1 MRAINLRTTLKE
13 EWMKRIALCACMLVL
28 AAGCTSKKKTAANN
42 RDTMT
47 QRQKD
52 SVFGAS
58 GVPGASA
65 INKAQAAADSLNA
78 QRRRADS
85 AAAKPDTSSH

>member
-1 MRAINLRTTLKE
+1 
-13 EWMKRIALCACMLVL
+13 MKSGIALCVLVVASACSSKP
-28 AAGCTSKKKTAANN
+28 AGNN

-65 INKAQAAADSLNA
+65 ITKAQTAADSLNA
-78 QRRRADS
+78 QRKRADS
-85 AAAKPDTSSH
+85 AAARPDTGPR

>member
-1 MRAINLRTTLKE
+1 MKTRLTL
-13 EWMKRIALCACMLVL
+13 WLGALVVL
-28 AAGCTSKKKTAANN
+28 AACSSKKPVAND

-65 INKAQAAADSLNA
+65 IHKAQAAADSLNA
-78 QRRRADS
+78 QRKRADS
-85 AAAKPDTSSH
+85 AALADTSG

>member
-1 MRAINLRTTLKE
+1 MRTVLCL
-13 EWMKRIALCACMLVL
+13 ALVAL
-28 AAGCTSKKKTAANN
+28 AACSSKSTGGNN

-65 INKAQAAADSLNA
+65 INKAQTAADSLNA
-78 QRRRADS
+78 ARKRADS
-85 AAAKPDTSSH
+85 AAAAASKPDTTSR

>member
-1 MRAINLRTTLKE
+1 
-13 EWMKRIALCACMLVL
+13 MKRSIMLFAALVAVAACS
-28 AAGCTSKKKTAANN
+28 SKPVAANN

-58 GVPGASA
+58 GLPGASA
-65 INKAQAAADSLNA
+65 INKAQAAADSLDA
-78 QRRRADS
+78 QRKRMD
-85 AAAKPDTSSH
+85 AAMSKPDSGTD

>member
-1 MRAINLRTTLKE
+1 MRKFLC
-13 EWMKRIALCACMLVL
+13 IALVAVAACSSKEKP
-28 AAGCTSKKKTAANN
+28 AGNN

-58 GVPGASA
+58 GVPGATA
-65 INKAQAAADSLNA
+65 INKAQTAADSINA
-78 QRRRADS
+78 QRKRIDS
-85 AAAKPDTSSH
+85 AAAAAAKPDTGSR

>member
-1 MRAINLRTTLKE
+1 
-13 EWMKRIALCACMLVL
+13 MKLTIALLSLCLV
-28 AAGCTSKKKTAANN
+28 AGCSADTKAND

-52 SVFGAS
+52 SVFGQS
-58 GVPGASA
+58 GLPGASA
-65 INKAQAAADSLNA
+65 ITKAQTAADSLDA

-85 AAAKPDTSSH
+85 AARADTGVIR

>member
-1 MRAINLRTTLKE
+1 
-13 EWMKRIALCACMLVL
+13 MKVQTALIALCL
-28 AAGCTSKKKTAANN
+28 AAACSADQPAND

-52 SVFGAS
+52 SVFGQS

-65 INKAQAAADSLNA
+65 ITKAQTAADSLDA

-85 AAAKPDTSSH
+85 AAKADTGATR

>member
-1 MRAINLRTTLKE
+1 MRT
-13 EWMKRIALCACMLVL
+13 ALCLALVVL
-28 AAGCTSKKKTAANN
+28 VGCSKKTGGNK

-65 INKAQAAADSLNA
+65 ITKAQTAADSLEA
-78 QRRRADS
+78 ARKRADS
-85 AAAKPDTSSH
+85 AMAKPDTGSR

>member
-1 MRAINLRTTLKE
+1 
-13 EWMKRIALCACMLVL
+13 MKSGLILCALVIMG
-28 AAGCTSKKKTAANN
+28 ACSSSKPAGND

-65 INKAQAAADSLNA
+65 INKAQAAADSLDA
-78 QRRRADS
+78 QRKRADS
-85 AAAKPDTSSH
+85 AARADTGAR

>member
-1 MRAINLRTTLKE
+1 MRTPLALC
-13 EWMKRIALCACMLVL
+13 IALVSLVACS
-28 AAGCTSKKKTAANN
+28 SKSSGGNN

-65 INKAQAAADSLNA
+65 INKAQTAADSLEA
-78 QRRRADS
+78 ARKRADS
-85 AAAKPDTSSH
+85 AMAAANRPDTSLR

>member
-1 MRAINLRTTLKE
+1 
-13 EWMKRIALCACMLVL
+13 MKIRLALCLL
-28 AAGCTSKKKTAANN
+28 LLTAGCSKKKTTAANN

-65 INKAQAAADSLNA
+65 INKAQIAADSLNA

-85 AAAKPDTSSH
+85 AIAKPDTGSRSP

>member
-1 MRAINLRTTLKE
+1 MRAS
-13 EWMKRIALCACMLVL
+13 LCFVFLAL
-28 AAGCTSKKKTAANN
+28 AACSSKATGGNN

-65 INKAQAAADSLNA
+65 INKAQTAADSLEA
-78 QRRRADS
+78 ARKRADS
-85 AAAKPDTSSH
+85 AMAAASTPDTSLR

>member
-1 MRAINLRTTLKE
+1 
-13 EWMKRIALCACMLVL
+13 MKRIAMCLSMLVL
-28 AAGCTSKKKTAANN
+28 AGACSSQKQTPAND

-78 QRRRADS
+78 QRKRADS
-85 AAAKPDTSSH
+85 AMARPDTNPR

>member
-1 MRAINLRTTLKE
+1 
-13 EWMKRIALCACMLVL
+13 MKSGIALCVLVL
-28 AAGCTSKKKTAANN
+28 AAACSSKPAGND

-65 INKAQAAADSLNA
+65 ITKAQTAADSLNA
-78 QRRRADS
+78 QRKRADS
-85 AAAKPDTSSH
+85 AAARPDTGSH